1 MLEMSKKP
9 ENESKHKKLC
19 PQCGSEVNPDDEF
32 CKCGKLLLFDE
43 DYDATSVMKKTR
55 KTNKP

>member
-1 MLEMSKKP
+1 MSKKP